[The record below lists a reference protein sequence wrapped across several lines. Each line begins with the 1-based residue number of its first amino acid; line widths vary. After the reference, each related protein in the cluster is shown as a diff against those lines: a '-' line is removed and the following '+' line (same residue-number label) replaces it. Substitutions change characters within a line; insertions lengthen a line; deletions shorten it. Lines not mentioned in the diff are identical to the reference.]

1 MTGPVVVL
9 AVLSVIGG
17 WLQLAPIWTPLTT
30 WLGPVAR
37 TLPSAEPTSW
47 QEGISSALAVG
58 LGVAG
63 VSIAGWYWGRR
74 PTAPS
79 YAIPR
84 RFEAVLQ
91 HKFYFDELYDAL
103 FYRPS
108 VLIARGLR
116 RGIEGPIVFGVGVV
130 AAVAALDTGRE
141 VRRLQTG
148 LIRTYALAL
157 GAGIIVVGAVYL
169 GVRV

>member
-1 MTGPVVVL
+1 LRWTGALVGALLTGLYTFRMYYIVFPGEPSEFVREHFHRPRSFSMTGPVVVL

-30 WLGPVAR
+30 WLDPVAR

-91 HKFYFDELYDAL
+91 HKFY
-103 FYRPS
+103 
-108 VLIARGLR
+108 
-116 RGIEGPIVFGVGVV
+116 
-130 AAVAALDTGRE
+130 
-141 VRRLQTG
+141 
-148 LIRTYALAL
+148 
-157 GAGIIVVGAVYL
+157 
-169 GVRV
+169 